1 MANLT
6 AAVLKKEYQ
15 PQQIRRPLSQ
25 SRQEI
30 KYESQKNYIRTIVPD
45 SKYNSPIVAKMINAV
60 MLEGKKTVAARE
72 VYGAL
77 SLIKEQAK
85 TDEIT
90 YLTEALENV
99 KPQMEVR
106 SRRVGGAVIRSRLRS
121 EMSVNKLLPSAGWLP
136 PPGDRSNSSY
146 HSFAAKL
153 AAEIID
159 AHAEIGNAI
168 RKNSTP
174 TAWQMQTAP
183 LRIFVGRVVSPS
195 YG

>member
-1 MANLT
+1 MRA
-6 AAVLKKEYQ
+6 KKT
-15 PQQIRRPLSQ
+15 
-25 SRQEI
+25 
-30 KYESQKNYIRTIVPD
+30 YIRTVVPD

-85 TDEIT
+85 TDELT

-106 SRRVGGAVIRSRLRS
+106 SRRVGGASYQVPTPVRNERKQTLAIR
-121 EMSVNKLLPSAGWLP
+121 WLVAAAR
-136 PPGDRSNSSY
+136 DRSNSSY

-168 RKNSTP
+168 KKKLDTHRMAESNR
-174 TAWQMQTAP
+174 AFAHFRW
-183 LRIFVGRVVSPS
+183 
-195 YG
+195 

>member
-1 MANLT
+1 MRA
-6 AAVLKKEYQ
+6 K
-15 PQQIRRPLSQ
+15 
-25 SRQEI
+25 
-30 KYESQKNYIRTIVPD
+30 KNYIRTIVPD

-85 TDEIT
+85 TDELT

-106 SRRVGGAVIRSRLRS
+106 SRRVGGASYQVPTPVRNERKQTLAIR
-121 EMSVNKLLPSAGWLP
+121 WLVAAAR
-136 PPGDRSNSSY
+136 DRSNSSY

-168 RKNSTP
+168 KKKLDTHRMADANR
-174 TAWQMQTAP
+174 AFAHFRW
-183 LRIFVGRVVSPS
+183 
-195 YG
+195 